1 MQGAIACF
9 NKLSQ
14 TVKDKELLII
24 QSLEAEIR
32 HRREKSTKRRLSQAK
47 FTVEKEWV
55 EIDPALN
62 PKIDFKKVEKHFNG
76 EFIEKRR
83 NLCFMGAQGTGK
95 THCLIALG
103 RELCRKGN
111 TVRFYTTCE
120 LVNLLEEAKKKLVI
134 TKLMKSLLKPK
145 LLILDEL
152 GFIPFS
158 EDGARLLFDVF
169 ASRYERGSIAV
180 STNLSFEKW
189 VQIFGKIELTAALI
203 DRFSHRADIIPFD
216 GQSVRLYQTKNEKK

>member
-1 MQGAIACF
+1 
-9 NKLSQ
+9 
-14 TVKDKELLII
+14 
-24 QSLEAEIR
+24 
-32 HRREKSTKRRLSQAK
+32 
-47 FTVEKEWV
+47 
-55 EIDPALN
+55 
-62 PKIDFKKVEKHFNG
+62 
-76 EFIEKRR
+76 
-83 NLCFMGAQGTGK
+83 
-95 THCLIALG
+95 
-103 RELCRKGN
+103 
-111 TVRFYTTCE
+111 
-120 LVNLLEEAKKKLVI
+120 
-134 TKLMKSLLKPK
+134 MKSLLKPK